1 MPLPAAARW
10 IRPVGMM
17 DLVQKGG
24 PLMWL
29 ILACSITALGVFFER
44 LFTLHRATIRT
55 SDFVRGLANLIKAGH
70 LAEAIQECAASP
82 GPVPRVLH
90 AMLLRH
96 ASPRTELR
104 DIAQEAGQLEVP
116 RLERNLALLSTV
128 AYVTPLIG
136 LLGTVLGLLTAFQ
149 QITIHG
155 GYATAAE
162 IAGGV
167 YESLLTS
174 AAALTVAIPAFV
186 AHSYLSARVNDVMHD
201 IERAAIEMLEIL
213 TSPAQPGDRI

>member
-1 MPLPAAARW
+1 ME
-10 IRPVGMM
+10 
-17 DLVQKGG
+17 LVQKGG

-29 ILACSITALGVFFER
+29 ILACSVTALGIFFER
-44 LFTLHRATIRT
+44 VIYFHRASIQTG
-55 SDFVRGLANLIKAGH
+55 DFLRGLANLIKRKNY
-70 LAEAIQECAASP
+70 AEATQECAATS

-96 ASPRTELR
+96 DAPRVELR

-116 RLERNLALLSTV
+116 RLERNLALLATI
-128 AYVTPLIG
+128 AYATPLLG
-136 LLGTVLGLLTAFQ
+136 LLGTILGLLTAFQ

-167 YESLLTS
+167 YQSLLTS
-174 AAALTVAIPAFV
+174 AAALTVALPAFV
-186 AHSYLSARVNDVMHD
+186 AHSYLSARVNNAVHD
-201 IERAAIEMLEIL
+201 IERAGIEMLEIL
-213 TSPAQPGDRI
+213 RSKPPSEDQV

>member
-1 MPLPAAARW
+1 ME
-10 IRPVGMM
+10 
-17 DLVQKGG
+17 LVQKGG

-29 ILACSITALGVFFER
+29 ILACSMTALGVFLER
-44 LFTLHRATIRT
+44 LFFFHRASFHTG
-55 SDFVRGLANLIKAGH
+55 DFLRGLANLLH
-70 LAEAIQECAASP
+70 SDNRAEAIQECAATP

-90 AMLLRH
+90 AMLLRPD
-96 ASPRTELR
+96 ASREELR

-116 RLERNLALLSTV
+116 RLDRNLALLGTI
-128 AYVTPLIG
+128 AYATPLVG
-136 LLGTVLGLLTAFQ
+136 LLGTILGLLTAFQ
-149 QITIHG
+149 QITMHG

-186 AHSYLSARVNDVMHD
+186 AHSYLTARVNGVLHD

-213 TSPAQPGDRI
+213 RTPARPGDSA